1 MAELS
6 TAMILAAGRGE
17 RLKPFTDHTPKPLIE
32 VRGHPL
38 LEHQL
43 SWLKQAGIKQAVINL
58 HHLAAQIE
66 SFCSKRTE
74 TIPKIRFSHEAE
86 LLETGGGILNALPL
100 LGTEPF
106 LLLNGDIFTT
116 FDLQDLQP
124 LPDWADVHV
133 LVTPT
138 PDYRAQGDFEVSDG
152 RISARGNSYVY
163 CGIAILRPE
172 LFADL
177 TPGTFSLRD
186 LYFQAIDSGTISA
199 QIWHGYWIDIGTP
212 AQLEAVNSASL

>member
-17 RLKPFTDHTPKPLIE
+17 RLRPFTDQTPKPLIS
-32 VRGHPL
+32 VRGKPL

-43 SWLKQAGIKQAVINL
+43 GWLRRAGIEHAVINL
-58 HHLAAQIE
+58 HHLAEQIE
-66 SFCSKRTE
+66 SFCSERRE
-74 TIPKIRFSHEAE
+74 TTPQIRFSHEAE

-116 FDLQDLQP
+116 FDLSDLQP
-124 LPDWADVHV
+124 LPDWADVHL

-138 PDYRAQGDFEVSDG
+138 PEYRDQGDFEVLDG
-152 RISARGNSYVY
+152 RITARGNSYVY
-163 CGIAILRPE
+163 CGVAILRPE

-177 TPGTFSLRD
+177 APGTFSLRD
-186 LYFQAIDSGTISA
+186 LYFQAIDAGTISA
-199 QIWHGYWIDIGTP
+199 QIWPGYWIDIGTP
-212 AQLEAVNSASL
+212 EQLEAVNSADL